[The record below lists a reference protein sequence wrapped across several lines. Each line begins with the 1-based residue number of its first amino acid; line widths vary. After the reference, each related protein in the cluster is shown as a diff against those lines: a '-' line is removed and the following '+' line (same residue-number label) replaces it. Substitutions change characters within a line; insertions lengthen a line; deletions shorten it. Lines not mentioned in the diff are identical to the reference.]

1 MTVMERQLPL
11 LDGDIEEPGSTASNT
26 GQSDWRLDRR
36 TRERGLRGVAAA
48 REALRQAAARS
59 AA

>member
-1 MTVMERQLPL
+1 MERQLPL
-11 LDGDIEEPGSTASNT
+11 LDGEVDEAASTAE
-26 GQSDWRLDRR
+26 QRKVKDWRLDRR
-36 TRERGLRGVAAA
+36 TRERGLQGVAAA